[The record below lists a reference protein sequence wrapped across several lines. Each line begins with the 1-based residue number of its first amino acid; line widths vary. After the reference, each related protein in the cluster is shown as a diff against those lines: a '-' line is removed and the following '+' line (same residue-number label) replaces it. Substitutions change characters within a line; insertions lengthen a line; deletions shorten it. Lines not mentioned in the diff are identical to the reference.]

1 MKPSILRIIIYVF
14 LGLNALFIVGWWLI
28 YSGLPATTISAKLIA
43 IGRLTGLIAAFCALI
58 ELFLMSRLPS
68 VERAFGLEQLV
79 NFHRWNGQ
87 VVFYSFILHP
97 ILLSFGYQVDG
108 KPNVFAQFVVFLQTY
123 PDMIKAL
130 IGSILFLAVGGLS
143 YSLIR
148 KRITYE
154 AWYIIH
160 LTAYVAIV
168 LAFFHQ
174 LSTGGDFI
182 GHKNFSLYWVVS
194 IIATFALILVYRLFS
209 PVFILWYNKPHV
221 SRIEAE
227 SAGVFSVYIA
237 GQHFDSLKIRS
248 GQYFGFQFLG
258 NMLWG
263 QVHPFTISKA
273 PTNNE
278 LRITFK
284 IYGGYTA
291 RLSKIKPGTK
301 VLLDGPRGNST
312 WERSR
317 LPRTL
322 MIAGGIGITPMRAL
336 IESASEGQDIILLYA
351 CNNPSEA
358 PLLDELKIVPTKA
371 KLKIV
376 PLFSNTDGRLTPE
389 LIQKHVLDV
398 ASREVYLC
406 GPDPMVKGLTSY
418 LKSIK
423 IADENIHTER
433 FSY

>member
-1 MKPSILRIIIYVF
+1 MKPATLRVIFYTILGI
-14 LGLNALFIVGWWLI
+14 NAAFILIWWFI
-28 YSGLPATTISAKLIA
+28 YSGIPATTPSAKLIA
-43 IGRLTGLIAAFCALI
+43 LGRLSGLVAAYAALI

-68 VERAFGLEQLV
+68 VERAFGLERLV
-79 NFHRWNGQ
+79 NLHRWNGQ
-87 VVFYSFILHP
+87 IVFYSFIVHP
-97 ILLSFGYQVDG
+97 ILLSYGYQVDG
-108 KPNVFAQFVVFLQTY
+108 KPSPIGQFVVFLQTY

-130 IGSILFLAVGGLS
+130 IGSILFLSLGGIS

-160 LTAYVAIV
+160 LTAYIAII

-182 GHKNFSLYWVVS
+182 GHKTFSLYWTTM
-194 IIATFALILVYRLFS
+194 IIATFALITVYRFFS
-209 PVFILWYNKPHV
+209 PGLILWFNKPHV
-221 SRIEAE
+221 SRVEAE
-227 SAGVFSVYIA
+227 STVVFSVYIA
-237 GQHFDSLKIRS
+237 GKNFDRLHIRA

-258 NMLWG
+258 SSLWG
-263 QVHPFTISKA
+263 QSHPFTISKN
-273 PTNNE
+273 PTDTE

-317 LPRTL
+317 LPHTL

-336 IESASEGQDIILLYA
+336 IEA
-351 CNNPSEA
+351 A
-358 PLLDELKIVPTKA
+358 P
-371 KLKIV
+371 
-376 PLFSNTDGRLTPE
+376 
-389 LIQKHVLDV
+389 
-398 ASREVYLC
+398 
-406 GPDPMVKGLTSY
+406 
-418 LKSIK
+418 
-423 IADENIHTER
+423 
-433 FSY
+433 